1 VRGEYGDIV
10 GQDTAAATTLRN
22 VFSCQA
28 TSNAKAFGDCYCIVV
43 VVC

>member
-10 GQDTAAATTLRN
+10 GQDTAVATTLRN
-22 VFSCQA
+22 VFSSQA
-28 TSNAKAFGDCYCIVV
+28 TSNAEKIGDCYNIVV